1 MPYISRWLL
10 LVSVIL
16 QISNLEAILYSGH
29 FFFIHPVENLNKPF
43 WKMALVSI
51 RFWLTKFIQELN
63 DKNGDV
69 KPEKTMYEIVCV
81 R

>member
-29 FFFIHPVENLNKPF
+29 FFIHPVENLNKRF
-43 WKMALVSI
+43 WKMALASKS
-51 RFWLTKFIQELN
+51 FWLTKFIQELN
-63 DKNGDV
+63 DKDGDV